1 MLDYVQIFDF
11 SRSTLPLITLAVF
24 IAGVLTRA
32 AKWISLGFPKLKRPP
47 SKSHRIGG
55 AIKNWSIYMIPP
67 WDLAGRVEPVGYV
80 VGIMMHATCI
90 LVLLGA
96 MHEASVTK
104 LLNIPY
110 HPSSMRFPMIPAS
123 NLPITIPKDLLT
135 YFITPVFL
143 STLGVLILRRLY
155 QNIRGGPLK
164 PLTIKSDWIAA
175 PLLWSAGLTGLL
187 AVLAVGP
194 YTQILTLHLIVTQV
208 FIMYL
213 PYSKLLH
220 SATVFAVRTWA
231 GFRRAIYGV

>member
-11 SRSTLPLITLAVF
+11 ARSTLPQITLAVF
-24 IAGVLTRA
+24 IVGVLMRA
-32 AKWISLGFPKLKRPP
+32 AKWISLGFPKWKRPP
-47 SKSHRIGG
+47 SKSRRIVG
-55 AIKNWSIYMIPP
+55 AIKNWSIDMIPP

-80 VGIMMHATCI
+80 VGITMHVTCI
-90 LVLLGA
+90 LILLGA
-96 MHEASVTK
+96 LHEASVMNI
-104 LLNIPY
+104 LNIPY
-110 HPSSMRFPMIPAS
+110 HPSPLQFPMIPAS
-123 NLPITIPKDLLT
+123 NLPITVPKDLLT
-135 YFITPVFL
+135 YFIAPVFL
-143 STLGVLILRRLY
+143 STLGVLILRRVY

-164 PLTIKSDWIAA
+164 ALTIKSDWIAA
-175 PLLWSAGLTGLL
+175 PLLWSAGFTGLL

-194 YTQILTLHLIVTQV
+194 YTQILTLHLIITQI